1 MFSHIEDGDGDGDE
15 STAPPDLLSRGE
27 SSSSEP
33 SEVDMMFGG
42 GQSSG
47 CIKFSICRED
57 GKYECLSCQKSL
69 LAEDITV
76 SDQHAINSW
85 CHLKCWDASGAFRSV
100 INESSGGSSFVFN
113 LANVVEWSN
122 LTCFS
127 RSRVVKHLLE
137 SNEDHSIDDV
147 TIYDYKNLAPCKF
160 KSCTLCKASYNGVS
174 KVLPFST
181 YLLRQ

>member
-1 MFSHIEDGDGDGDE
+1 MFSHIEDGDGDE

-27 SSSSEP
+27 SSSSET

-100 INESSGGSSFVFN
+100 INESSSGSSFVFN
-113 LANVVEWSN
+113 LANVVDWSN

-137 SNEDHSIDDV
+137 SNEGHSIDDV
-147 TIYDYKNLAPCKF
+147 TIYDYENLAPCKF
-160 KSCTLCKASYNGVS
+160 KSCTLRKASYNGVS